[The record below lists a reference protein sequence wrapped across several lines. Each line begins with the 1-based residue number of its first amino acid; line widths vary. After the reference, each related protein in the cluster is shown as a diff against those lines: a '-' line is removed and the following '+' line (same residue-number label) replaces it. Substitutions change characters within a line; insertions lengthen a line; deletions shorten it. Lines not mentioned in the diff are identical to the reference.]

1 MSLLCFDA
9 VEHYYLRVS
18 DIGISFL
25 IVEHRLDIVLEYA
38 DQVYVMAGGRI
49 VAEGRSKEI
58 LENPEVIEVYLG
70 AQSWELLCRL

>member
-1 MSLLCFDA
+1 LSLLCFDA